1 MNVKRNEDDPDGKE
15 VIRMSEKEQE
25 KKEEKT
31 QEKCGCGC
39 VFSTEKGAKTAKSA
53 DKESK

>member
-1 MNVKRNEDDPDGKE
+1 
-15 VIRMSEKEQE
+15 MSEKEH
-25 KKEEKT
+25 EKT

-39 VFSTEKGAKTAKSA
+39 GFSTKKGAKTAKSA